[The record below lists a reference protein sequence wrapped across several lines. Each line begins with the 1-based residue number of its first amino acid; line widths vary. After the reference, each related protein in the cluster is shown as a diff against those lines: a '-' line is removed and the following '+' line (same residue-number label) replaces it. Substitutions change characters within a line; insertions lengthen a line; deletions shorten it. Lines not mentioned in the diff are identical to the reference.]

1 MEVLEEFKFVMTVG
15 SWKCFLDQP
24 GLGNDPACR
33 AQAIA
38 QAHGPMAR
46 RAGLGDPIGHLYWG
60 HVHSCGGRE
69 LPQAHEGAILF
80 YFFPIGKVSNV
91 FY

>member
-1 MEVLEEFKFVMTVG
+1 
-15 SWKCFLDQP
+15 
-24 GLGNDPACR
+24 
-33 AQAIA
+33 
-38 QAHGPMAR
+38 MAW

>member
-1 MEVLEEFKFVMTVG
+1 
-15 SWKCFLDQP
+15 
-24 GLGNDPACR
+24 
-33 AQAIA
+33 
-38 QAHGPMAR
+38 MAR

-80 YFFPIGKVSNV
+80 YFFPIGKVSNFFLLTCYRKIFV
-91 FY
+91 FLTLNSYLIKIIFSDESNHVCLVS